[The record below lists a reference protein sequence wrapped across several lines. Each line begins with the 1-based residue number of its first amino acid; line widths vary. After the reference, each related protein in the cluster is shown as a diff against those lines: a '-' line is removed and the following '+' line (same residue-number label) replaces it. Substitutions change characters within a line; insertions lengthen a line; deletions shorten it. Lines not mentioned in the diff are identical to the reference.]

1 MATNKTRDGL
11 NYIIQAINNIV
22 EPKVSTL
29 RYDKTYRAKVTQQ
42 VDAGVYMVQINGIEY
57 KLPYNGTLNVGDVVK
72 VKAPLN
78 NFSDIYIEALPSS
91 GGGGGGGTTNYNDLL
106 NKPTLNTSNTS
117 SLEVNSNETLKGNI
131 SLHKIS
137 KTGSYNDLN
146 NLPDLNFIP
155 TKEKGANNGV
165 ATLGADSRVPKTQLP
180 TDVVYD
186 SDYIHTDNNFTND
199 LKTKLDGIEAGA
211 QQNTID
217 EVQRNGTPVQ
227 IENKIVNILVP
238 TKTSDL
244 ENDNNFISDSNY
256 VHTDNNF
263 TNTLKNK
270 LDGIEAGAEVN
281 VINTIQKNG
290 VPLSVSNKTVNMI
303 VPTKTSDLTNDS
315 GFIKEIPIASTS
327 VLGGIK
333 VGANLNIAAD
343 GTLSAI
349 TGGGGGG
356 TVSDTL
362 PIGAVVEWY
371 STVIPDNWLICN
383 GQAIS
388 RTDYPDLFAVLG
400 TIYGEGDGSTT
411 FNLPNMSSRFPV
423 GYNKDDNDF
432 NSLGKI
438 GGEKTHALTLSEI
451 PINNIPTTTSG
462 SSADGYLM
470 RGGYTADGREYN
482 IGGGSQSHNNLPPY
496 FTLYYIIKAKQSQ
509 AVVATVIDNLNSSSA
524 VDALSAN
531 QGRVLKDGMQSNSDM
546 IDTLQEDIINIE
558 DNMANKLEVSN
569 IKAGNNVSISVSGN
583 NITISASGG
592 GTNVTKTSEL
602 TNDGDDGSS
611 PYATQQYV
619 GTQIASKQNTIKG
632 AATTI
637 TDNNLTANRA
647 LISDNNGKVAV
658 SSVTNTE
665 LGYLDG
671 VTSNLQTQID
681 SKQPKITENSAFN
694 KNFETVVANI
704 KMDGVA
710 SLGTSSNIP
719 RSDHVHP
726 TDTTRTQAHGNT
738 NNYLYS
744 CVSNSTG
751 AETLD
756 QSPDAYYY
764 EGAGRY
770 RELKSSAAIGLQNEQ
785 EYVQLETIVWSDQQG
800 MFFGGMQIAYGNNI
814 WFRVPG
820 IVNWGS
826 WKAITN

>member
-1 MATNKTRDGL
+1 MATKETKDGL
-11 NYIIQAINNIV
+11 GYIIQAISNIV
-22 EPKVSTL
+22 EPKVADL
-29 RYDKTYRAKVTQQ
+29 RYDKTYRAKVTEK
-42 VDAGVYMVQINGIEY
+42 VEAGIYKVKINGREYQLEY
-57 KLPYNGTLNVGDVVK
+57 KGDLNVEDIVR

-78 NFSDIYIEALPSS
+78 NFSDIYIEAEPST
-91 GGGGGGGTTNYNDLL
+91 GGGSGSTSDYNDLL
-106 NKPTLNTSNTS
+106 NKPILNTNNSL
-117 SLEVNSNETLKGNI
+117 SLEVNNNETLKGNI

-165 ATLGADSRVPKTQLP
+165 ASLGADSRVPKAQLP

-186 SDYIHTDNNFTND
+186 NDYVHTNNNFTND

-217 EVQRNGTPVQ
+217 GIQRNGTPIQ
-227 IENKIVNILVP
+227 IKNKVANILIP

-270 LDGIEAGAEVN
+270 LNGIEEGAEVN

-290 VPLSVSNKTVNMI
+290 APLSVNNKTVNVI

-315 GFIKEIPIASTS
+315 GFIKEIPVASTS

-333 VGANLNIAAD
+333 VGANLNIEAD
-343 GTLSAI
+343 GTLNAV
-349 TGGGGGG
+349 GGGGG
-356 TVSDTL
+356 T
-362 PIGAVVEWY
+362 
-371 STVIPDNWLICN
+371 
-383 GQAIS
+383 
-388 RTDYPDLFAVLG
+388 
-400 TIYGEGDGSTT
+400 
-411 FNLPNMSSRFPV
+411 
-423 GYNKDDNDF
+423 
-432 NSLGKI
+432 
-438 GGEKTHALTLSEI
+438 
-451 PINNIPTTTSG
+451 NI
-462 SSADGYLM
+462 
-470 RGGYTADGREYN
+470 
-482 IGGGSQSHNNLPPY
+482 
-496 FTLYYIIKAKQSQ
+496 
-509 AVVATVIDNLNSSSA
+509 
-524 VDALSAN
+524 
-531 QGRVLKDGMQSNSDM
+531 
-546 IDTLQEDIINIE
+546 
-558 DNMANKLEVSN
+558 
-569 IKAGNNVSISVSGN
+569 
-583 NITISASGG
+583 
-592 GTNVTKTSEL
+592 TKTSEL
-602 TNDGDDGSS
+602 TNDGEDGSS

-619 GTQIASKQNTIKG
+619 GTQVGTKQNIIKG

-658 SSVTNTE
+658 SSITNTE

-681 SKQPKITENSAFN
+681 SKQSKISENSAFN
-694 KNFETVVANI
+694 KNFETAVANI

-738 NNYLYS
+738 TNYLYS
-744 CVSNSTG
+744 CISNSIG
-751 AETLD
+751 AETVD

-770 RELKSSAAIGLQNEQ
+770 RELKSSSAIGLQNEQ
-785 EYVQLETIVWSDQQG
+785 EYVQLETIVWSDDQG
-800 MFFGGMQIAYGNNI
+800 IFFGGMQLAYGNSI
-814 WFRVPG
+814 WYRVPG
-820 IVNWGS
+820 IANWGNWS
-826 WKAITN
+826 KIGDK

>member
-1 MATNKTRDGL
+1 MATKETKDGL
-11 NYIIQAINNIV
+11 GYIIQAISNIV
-22 EPKVSTL
+22 EPKVADL
-29 RYDKTYRAKVTQQ
+29 RYDKTYRAKVTEK
-42 VDAGVYMVQINGIEY
+42 VEAGIYKVKINGREYQLEY
-57 KLPYNGTLNVGDVVK
+57 KGDLNVEDIVR

-78 NFSDIYIEALPSS
+78 NFSDIYIEAEPST
-91 GGGGGGGTTNYNDLL
+91 GGGSGSTSDYNDLL
-106 NKPTLNTSNTS
+106 NKPILNTNNSL
-117 SLEVNSNETLKGNI
+117 SLEVNNNETLKGNI

-165 ATLGADSRVPKTQLP
+165 ASLGADSRVPKAQLP

-186 SDYIHTDNNFTND
+186 NDYVHTNNNFTND

-217 EVQRNGTPVQ
+217 GIQRNGTPIQ
-227 IENKIVNILVP
+227 IKNKVVNILVP

-244 ENDNNFISDSNY
+244 ENDNNFVSDSNY
-256 VHTDNNF
+256 IHTDNNF

-281 VINTIQKNG
+281 IINTIQKNG
-290 VPLSVSNKTVNMI
+290 VPLSVSNKTVNVI

-315 GFIKEIPIASTS
+315 GFIKEIPVASAS

-333 VGANLNIAAD
+333 VGANLNIEAD
-343 GTLSAI
+343 GTLNAV
-349 TGGGGGG
+349 GGGGG
-356 TVSDTL
+356 T
-362 PIGAVVEWY
+362 
-371 STVIPDNWLICN
+371 
-383 GQAIS
+383 
-388 RTDYPDLFAVLG
+388 
-400 TIYGEGDGSTT
+400 
-411 FNLPNMSSRFPV
+411 
-423 GYNKDDNDF
+423 
-432 NSLGKI
+432 
-438 GGEKTHALTLSEI
+438 
-451 PINNIPTTTSG
+451 NI
-462 SSADGYLM
+462 
-470 RGGYTADGREYN
+470 
-482 IGGGSQSHNNLPPY
+482 
-496 FTLYYIIKAKQSQ
+496 
-509 AVVATVIDNLNSSSA
+509 
-524 VDALSAN
+524 
-531 QGRVLKDGMQSNSDM
+531 
-546 IDTLQEDIINIE
+546 
-558 DNMANKLEVSN
+558 
-569 IKAGNNVSISVSGN
+569 
-583 NITISASGG
+583 
-592 GTNVTKTSEL
+592 TKTSEL
-602 TNDGDDGSS
+602 TNDGEDGSS

-694 KNFETVVANI
+694 KNFETAVANI

-764 EGAGRY
+764 EGVGRY
-770 RELKSSAAIGLQNEQ
+770 RELKSSTAIGLQNEQ
-785 EYVQLETIVWSDQQG
+785 EYVQLETIVWSDEQG
-800 MFFGGMQIAYGNNI
+800 MFFGGMQLAYGNSI
-814 WFRVPG
+814 WYRVPG
-820 IVNWGS
+820 ITNWGS
-826 WKAITN
+826 WSKIGLNSSNLVSTYVLPNDTNIFTMNGLDIDRDGGIYDIYMQFQVDSANDFAFAVRINGIDSNTYDYSGIGITRDSTTFSTLYGTATNALRLGAKRGNYSGFIKFTIIKAQYSQKPRFMISATSYSSGINSEFINGVFTPGSDINLTSLEFLNITNDNNFIKSGTKIFVYKR